1 LLNKLLNLE
10 IYFHQIEMRAFSVS
24 PRNTRRL
31 KTIPLI
37 AGRFVLMGIVS
48 WGDGCAQKNRP
59 GVYTR
64 VSHYVDWIQ
73 AAKKTLGA

>member
-1 LLNKLLNLE
+1 LKC
-10 IYFHQIEMRAFSVS
+10 AFSPSFTV
-24 PRNTRRL
+24 RTL
-31 KTIPLI
+31 KQFTVI

-48 WGDGCAQKNRP
+48 WGDGCAQQNRP

-73 AAKKTLGA
+73 AAKQTLGA

>member
-1 LLNKLLNLE
+1 
-10 IYFHQIEMRAFSVS
+10 M
-24 PRNTRRL
+24 
-31 KTIPLI
+31 I
-37 AGRFVLMGIVS
+37 AGRFVLTGIVS

-73 AAKKTLGA
+73 ATKKYLGA